1 MALKDVV
8 EYIRDA
14 IAITY
19 ENKSIPVFTEK
30 SITYLYNDRLMY
42 HGSQYNSIDAAA
54 SAWNTHATWMREK
67 IQEKIPGFCIAKK
80 GREVTLN
87 IDDEVGQ
94 VLYAACIWPNE
105 EQNHSFTITITVFS
119 KTLYATISKNNLTLF
134 IYRAEVIVS
143 KEKSKLQH
151 WNSMYLSLYIGW
163 KSWQADLDEFLC
175 QENHKYLPS
184 LSDYG
189 KIWKPTPKSDFLRCL
204 YQE

>member
-1 MALKDVV
+1 MPGYKNYNLVLDMALKDVA

-30 SITYLYNDRLMY
+30 SITYLYNNRLMY

-105 EQNHSFTITITVFS
+105 EQNHSLHNHNHS
-119 KTLYATISKNNLTLF
+119 L
-134 IYRAEVIVS
+134 
-143 KEKSKLQH
+143 LQ
-151 WNSMYLSLYIGW
+151 NIICYY
-163 KSWQADLDEFLC
+163 KQ
-175 QENHKYLPS
+175 K
-184 LSDYG
+184 
-189 KIWKPTPKSDFLRCL
+189 
-204 YQE
+204 